1 MFRAS
6 LIIAIIISI
15 LRGTS
20 FCNDGF
26 RLERVFFEA
35 GQSLYENTKIY
46 RSGISMKW
54 KEQNLGKS
62 SWYINVNIEAAI
74 GQWNTFTVTD
84 ENFKLTEYVLTP
96 VVRLQQRIPS
106 SISFFVE
113 AAIGLHL
120 LSNDFLKGPRKFGSA
135 FQFGNHAGIGILF
148 GKDHK
153 YELSYRIQHLSNA
166 GISKPNEGMNFSEIY
181 FAFHIR

>member
-1 MFRAS
+1 MWRAVM
-6 LIIAIIISI
+6 ITVTIFTI
-15 LRGTS
+15 LRGDS

-26 RLERVFFEA
+26 RLERIFFEA
-35 GQSLYENTKIY
+35 GQSLYENTKVY

-54 KEQNLGKS
+54 TEGQIGKS
-62 SWYINVNIEAAI
+62 TWSMNISIEAAI

-84 ENFKLTEYVLTP
+84 ENFKLTEYALTP
-96 VVRLQQRIPS
+96 VLRLQQRFPAR
-106 SISFFVE
+106 ISFFIE

-135 FQFGNHAGIGILF
+135 FQFGDHAGIGILF
-148 GKDHK
+148 GKDHR

-166 GISKPNEGMNFSEIY
+166 GITKPNEGMNFSEIY
-181 FAFHIR
+181 FAYHIK